1 MHTPADLSQSQT
13 TDTAVKLLWTGG
25 WDSTYQLVRLLLMH
39 ARPVV
44 PYYLM
49 DTSRASTQTELR
61 TMEAIRTRLCE
72 SYPHVRELLHP
83 LRTFEVEAGAGD
95 REIADA
101 LGAIRKRV
109 FIGSQYQWL
118 AEFCK
123 REGIDGLEL
132 CVHVDDK
139 VHALLWPMVQES
151 DASGGYRS
159 WRVDPA
165 YRETDEYTLFRY
177 FGFPLLDIDKLAM
190 GRTAE
195 REGWDAIMEMTWF
208 CHRPARGKPCGVCGP
223 CVYTIQEGLGRRIPP
238 TRRMLSFFYRTLALP
253 LKAPARALRASL
265 RARSRS
271 PRESRDIR
279 GERIGG

>member
-1 MHTPADLSQSQT
+1 MHRPADLSQSEPA
-13 TDTAVKLLWTGG
+13 DTAVKLLWTGG
-25 WDSTYQLVRLLLMH
+25 WDSTYQLLRLLLMH

-61 TMEAIRTRLCE
+61 TMQAIRERLCA

-83 LRTFEVEAGAGD
+83 VRTFEVDASGAD
-95 REIADA
+95 REIAEA
-101 LGAIRKRV
+101 LRAVRTRV

-123 REGIDGLEL
+123 REGIEGLEL

-139 VHALLWPMVQES
+139 VHALLWPLVEES
-151 DASGGYRS
+151 FGTGGYRS
-159 WRVDPA
+159 WRVDKA
-165 YRETDEYTLFRY
+165 YEDTDEYRLFRY

-208 CHRPARGKPCGVCGP
+208 CHRPAGGKPCGLCGP

-238 TRRMLSFFYRTLALP
+238 RRRMLSFFYRTLALP

-265 RARSRS
+265 RGRSRPS
-271 PRESRDIR
+271 GDPRGIAD
-279 GERIGG
+279 ERISG

>member
-1 MHTPADLSQSQT
+1 MHRPADLSQSKT
-13 TDTAVKLLWTGG
+13 ADAAVKLLWTGG
-25 WDSTYQLVRLLLMH
+25 WDSTYQLLRLLLMQ

-61 TMEAIRTRLCE
+61 TMEAIRARLCE
-72 SYPHVRELLHP
+72 SFPHVRELLHP
-83 LRTFEVEAGAGD
+83 VRIFEVDPGEGD

-101 LGAIRKRV
+101 LRAVRTRV

-118 AEFCK
+118 ADFCK
-123 REGIDGLEL
+123 REDIDGLEL

-139 VHALLWPMVQES
+139 VHGLLWPLVE
-151 DASGGYRS
+151 ASIEPGGYRS
-159 WRVDPA
+159 WHMDRA
-165 YRETDEYTLFRY
+165 HEASDEYRLFRY
-177 FGFPLLDIDKLAM
+177 FRFPLLDIDKLAM

-195 REGWDAIMEMTWF
+195 SEGWDAIMEMTWF
-208 CHRPARGKPCGVCGP
+208 CHRPAGGKPCGVCGP

-238 TRRMLSFFYRTLALP
+238 ARRMLSFFYRTLALP

-265 RARSRS
+265 RGRSR
-271 PRESRDIR
+271 PPGEARDIDA
-279 GERIGG
+279 ERIGG